1 MSTRETPTDSDLVRR
16 VRSGEP
22 ELYRVLVERYR
33 TEFGRYATAMLD
45 GDRDEAAD
53 ALQEAFIRAF
63 DSLASCRDPNRF
75 KAWLFRIVSNQCHNV
90 RKRRR
95 KGHISLERATERG
108 EEPSSNTETER
119 TEIGQVLELAMK
131 ALTEEQREAFILK
144 HVEGRSYA
152 EIAELLAVGEDAL
165 KMRVYRARDELKK
178 RLEEL
183 L

>member
-1 MSTRETPTDSDLVRR
+1 MGSLPDGELVQK
-16 VRSGEP
+16 VRAGEV
-22 ELYRVLVERYR
+22 EMYRVLVERYR
-33 TEFGRYATAMLD
+33 LEFGRYATAMLD
-45 GDRDEAAD
+45 GDREDAAD
-53 ALQEAFIRAF
+53 ALQEAFIRAY
-63 DSLASCRDPNRF
+63 DSLASCRNPERF

-95 KGHISLERATERG
+95 GHLSLERAAERG
-108 EEPSSNTETER
+108 EEPAGRSESER
-119 TEIGQVLELAMK
+119 REIGEVLDLAMNT
-131 ALTEEQREAFILK
+131 LTSEQKEAFILK

-152 EIAELLAVGEDAL
+152 EIAELLGVGEDAL